1 MEPLTFKSSSSVV
14 LDVVEGSYAH
24 DYAVNHKI
32 AFTLREAPGG
42 VLASGSCGSNVSWT
56 LYQSGRFVVSGSGA
70 MTNYPNQNAQPW
82 AEYRTRIRSVEI
94 GADITSIGAYAFYGA
109 SNLTSVTFEKGS
121 KLQTVS
127 RLAFC
132 LDTSLTEIVL
142 PEGVQSIGD
151 RSFGYCYKLT
161 SVYVPLGTSSIDQI
175 AFKGSGSVVL
185 DVAEGSYAH
194 EYAVSHGIAYKTR

>member
-1 MEPLTFKSSSSVV
+1 MSH
-14 LDVVEGSYAH
+14 G
-24 DYAVNHKI
+24 I
-32 AFTLREAPGG
+32 AFTLREFVDG
-42 VLASGSCGSNVSWT
+42 VLVSGSCGSNVSWT

-70 MTNYPNQNAQPW
+70 MENYANQHAQPW

-109 SNLTSVTFEKGS
+109 SNLTGVTFEKGS